1 MNERDLTKLC
11 ATLSPEMGDSVYV
24 YCSFPNFVLPI
35 GLSTIC
41 TISEREGLT
50 AVVRREDAKRL
61 GLPYT
66 FEARRITLSVQSSL
80 EAVGF
85 MAVVSRKLA
94 DAGIPC
100 NVIAGYYH
108 DHLLVPV
115 DKAEAAMISL
125 QEIAAY
131 SNR

>member
-1 MNERDLTKLC
+1 MSEKDLIKLC
-11 ATLSPEMGDSVYV
+11 ATLSPVMADPVYV

-35 GLSTIC
+35 GLRTIC

-50 AVVRREDAKRL
+50 AVVEREDAERL

-66 FEARRITLSVQSSL
+66 FDARLITLAVHSSL

-85 MAVVSRKLA
+85 MAVISRKLA

-108 DHLLVPV
+108 DHVLVPV
-115 DKAEAAMISL
+115 ERAGDAMASL
-125 QEIAAY
+125 LEIA
-131 SNR
+131 SSSTG